1 MWNLLTS
8 WYLIF
13 KSIWEQY
20 ISATLIAHYASLW
33 NFFCMKHKFHLQS
46 NEMEISESQNEK
58 RWKVWAACEIV
69 YPCNIS
75 VMLTL
80 LLIVM
85 ARIDERS
92 WQGKV
97 IFHVTLYPLP
107 SRTSSLSFF
116 CLPLFFCQLCKCK
129 ALPSLVFPPSF
140 LLHPSPTFSSLLLL
154 LLASPSISVIISPL
168 LLHRSSL
175 SLSPRSPSLSSFLFF
190 LGVKCVAH

>member
-1 MWNLLTS
+1 MWNLLTC

-46 NEMEISESQNEK
+46 NEIEISESQNEK

-75 VMLTL
+75 VKLTL

-85 ARIDERS
+85 AKINERS

-129 ALPSLVFPPSF
+129 ASPSLVFPPSF
-140 LLHPSPTFSSLLLL
+140 LLHPSPTFSSFLLL

-168 LLHRSSL
+168 LLHLSSL
-175 SLSPRSPSLSSFLFF
+175 SHHAPPPSPLPFSFSAWN
-190 LGVKCVAH
+190 V